1 MVSMATLRRI
11 LSVAMTLEI
20 GFLGAGHMGH
30 AILEGGLAAGL
41 WSPSSVLVVDREPDR
56 RARAAEVGC
65 RVDEQAESLR
75 EVPVLVCCV
84 RPQDFPAAAAAIGP
98 SYGQLVISVMAGVE
112 SQTIADA
119 FGAGTRVIRAMPNA
133 PAGIGRGMTAIAR
146 GVAATEDDVGY
157 AGRLFAGVGRTVQV
171 DETEMCAV
179 TAVSGSGPAWVYL
192 LAEAIRLEAVHLGLS
207 DDTADTL
214 IRGTVEGAAA
224 MLASSELSPA
234 ALCDAVTT
242 PGGTT
247 EAGLAAMRS
256 ARLVEAVRAGV
267 AAACRRGEELAEK

>member
-1 MVSMATLRRI
+1 METLRRI
-11 LSVAMTLEI
+11 LSASMTLEI

-41 WSPSSVLVVDREPDR
+41 WTPPSVLVVDHEAPR
-56 RARAAEVGC
+56 RARASDAGC
-65 RVDEQAESLR
+65 VVNEQAGSLR
-75 EVPVLVCCV
+75 DVPVLVCCV
-84 RPQDFPAAAAAIGP
+84 RPQDFPAAAAAICP
-98 SYGQLVISVMAGVE
+98 SQGQLVISVMAGVE
-112 SQTIADA
+112 SQTIAAA

-133 PAGIGRGMTAIAR
+133 PAAIGHGMTAIAR
-146 GVAATEDDVGY
+146 GIGATQDDAAY
-157 AGRLFAGVGRTVQV
+157 ADRIFAGVGCTVQV
-171 DETEMCAV
+171 DESAMCAV

-192 LAEAIRLEAVHLGLS
+192 LADAIRLEAIALGLTQ
-207 DDTADTL
+207 DTADTL

-224 MLASSELSPA
+224 MLASSESSPA

-247 EAGLAAMRS
+247 EAGLAVMR
-256 ARLVEAVRAGV
+256 AAGLVEAVRAGV